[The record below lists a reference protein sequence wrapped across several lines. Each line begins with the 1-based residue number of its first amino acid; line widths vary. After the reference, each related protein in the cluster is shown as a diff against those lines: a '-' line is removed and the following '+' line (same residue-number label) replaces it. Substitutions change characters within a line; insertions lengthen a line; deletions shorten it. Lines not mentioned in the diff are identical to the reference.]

1 MKTASLCKIAVVF
14 LLLLIPGLIWAQSET
29 GQVYVLVRLT
39 DFEGVTTFKS
49 VTQGEFRVLSD
60 VVKKENQALPVAFG
74 NLRKE
79 WRKSQTK
86 AEMSQKGKAKIPT
99 PPFPLKCPAPRE
111 IQKMGTFA
119 SVEESDKLKLTLVD
133 SETKRVEKLAAEKAK
148 KEAEEEAKTAT
159 PQVGLNRPSVKH
171 SIKQPKAVSSVA
183 EKEMLDKLIKEIER
197 VKAAGDSSGD
207 LGDVKPIPHKAAG
220 AKKAARPIHPINE

>member
-1 MKTASLCKIAVVF
+1 MKTASLRKIAVAF
-14 LLLLIPGLIWAQSET
+14 LLLLFPGLIRAQSET
-29 GQVYVLVRLT
+29 GQVCVLVRLT

-49 VTQGEFRVLSD
+49 ATQGEFHVLSD
-60 VVKKENQALPVAFG
+60 TVQKDNQALPVAYG

-79 WRKSQTK
+79 WRKSQAN
-86 AEMSQKGKAKIPT
+86 AEKSQKGKTKIPT
-99 PPFPLKCPAPRE
+99 PPFPLKCPAPRG

-119 SVEESDKLKLTLVD
+119 SVEESDKLKLTLED

-148 KEAEEEAKTAT
+148 KEAEEEAKSAT

-171 SIKQPKAVSSVA
+171 PIKQPKTVSSMA

-197 VKAAGDSSGD
+197 VKAAGDSPGD
-207 LGDVKPIPHKAAG
+207 QGDAKPIPHKASG
-220 AKKAARPIHPINE
+220 AKAATHLFHQINE